1 MLGTAYG
8 TSMIGT
14 TARDRT
20 EKVGMTLP
28 VSLLK
33 QAMLIQVTGLS

>member
-28 VSLLK
+28 VS
-33 QAMLIQVTGLS
+33 